1 MSSYLSIRIIK
12 NKDFEQFLTKYK
24 ELEELEIDFSDDK
37 WAEAYKIINDNS
49 FLLTW
54 SSRSFKLYR
63 VFDDEIGYTYK
74 STIIKR
80 EDLLSII
87 ENLNKEYNHYNDI
100 ISFYKKYGFFKTD
113 INSIRIND
121 AINYLDLIKPLA
133 NEEKIEDI
141 KTIIL
146 NCENDVNCFSDVEEY
161 EEELDDIRH
170 AKTFVEGLL
179 IIYDYKDDDTF
190 LIYDMD

>member
-12 NKDFEQFLTKYK
+12 NNDFEQFLTKYK
-24 ELEELEIDFSDDK
+24 ELEELEIDFFDDK
-37 WAEAYKIINDNS
+37 WDEVYKIINDNS

-63 VFDDEIGYTYK
+63 AFDDEIGYTNK

-100 ISFYKKYGFFKTD
+100 ISFYKKHGFFKTD
-113 INSIRIND
+113 INSNRIND

-146 NCENDVNCFSDVEEY
+146 NCENDGNYFLDVEEY